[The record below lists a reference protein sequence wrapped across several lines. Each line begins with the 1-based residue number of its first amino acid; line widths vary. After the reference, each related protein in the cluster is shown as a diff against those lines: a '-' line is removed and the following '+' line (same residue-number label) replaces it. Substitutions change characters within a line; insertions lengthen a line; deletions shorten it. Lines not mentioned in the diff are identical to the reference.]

1 MTKMRMT
8 DAHGRS
14 QVTLTDEEFEALKV
28 RFTPDPRRPYI
39 GRARGRGPD
48 GPLFLKRYDLTAWSG
63 SRDWRSRL
71 SARCALIERV
81 TDGRT
86 RFRLNGDL
94 LLRVSRPAE
103 GITDTGRGRKVS
115 PAAIAALTWAL
126 EAAHAAGLAHG
137 DVTRRNVIAG
147 EAGADLFDWEPILVA
162 PGPAPATDPAPDRVT
177 DPSRWLGG
185 CDLLRHAPRDAI
197 VSQLDLI
204 GLNRLR
210 GAA

>member
-1 MTKMRMT
+1 MIDREML
-8 DAHGRS
+8 S
-14 QVTLTDEEFEALKV
+14 KV
-28 RFTPDPRRPYI
+28 RFSPDPRRPYI
-39 GRARGRGPD
+39 GRARGHGPD

-63 SRDWRSRL
+63 TRAWRSRL
-71 SARCALIERV
+71 GARCRLIERV
-81 TDGRT
+81 TGGLT
-86 RFRLNGDL
+86 RFRTEGGL
-94 LLRVSRPAE
+94 LIRISLSTGELIPMSGAGPLSRKAF
-103 GITDTGRGRKVS
+103 GHLWDR
-115 PAAIAALTWAL
+115 LD
-126 EAAHAAGLAHG
+126 LAHG
-137 DVTRRNVIAG
+137 AGLCHGDLTPRNVVTDGVRAEMI
-147 EAGADLFDWEPILVA
+147 DWEPILVA